1 MIKTT
6 TPKKLFTLVIL
17 ITTILFLTGC
27 SSLAKI
33 MDTWVG
39 APESRLVNSWGPPD
53 QVYTSPDGERI
64 LTWKTIQ
71 SNKYKTWVCKKS
83 FTIGE
88 DGNIKTWRYEN
99 C

>member
-6 TPKKLFTLVIL
+6 FPKKILLLAIL
-17 ITTILFLTGC
+17 IISVLILPGC
-27 SSLAKI
+27 NRLAKV
-33 MDTWVG
+33 MDSWKG

-53 QVYTSPDGERI
+53 QVYVSPNGERI
-64 LTWKTIQ
+64 LTWRTIQ
-71 SNKYKTWVCKKS
+71 SNKYKTWVCKQS

-88 DGNIKTWRYEN
+88 DGNVRTWRYKN